1 MQGKDMGFRFRKSVK
16 LAPGVKLNIGK
27 KSVGISAGNKYGGI
41 SCNTSTGAKG
51 RTTLYGTGLSYQW
64 KIGGNAVNDTDTKNE
79 KTLNATTYLILS
91 IFLGMLGV
99 HRFYRNQIG
108 IGILYLFTAG
118 LFGIGWIV
126 DIINAI
132 RLYVYLKI

>member
-1 MQGKDMGFRFRKSVK
+1 MGFRFRKSLK

-27 KSVGISAGNKYGGI
+27 KSAGISVGNKHGGI
-41 SCNTSTGAKG
+41 SYNTSTGVKG
-51 RTTLYGTGLSYQW
+51 RTTLYGTGVSYQW
-64 KIGGNAVNDTDTKNE
+64 KIGGNAVNAADTRNE
-79 KTLNATTYLILS
+79 RTLNATTYLILS
-91 IFLGMLGV
+91 IFLGMFGV
-99 HRFYRNQIG
+99 HRFYRNQIC

-132 RLYVYLKI
+132 RLYVSLKI